1 MSHSKLVIKR
11 ILQCDSGF
19 VSLLPFNIHG
29 HTHIYRQDHTQT
41 QEHNIFKVLELEFN
55 CKTSTELKSQPT
67 ENQVFSLSC
76 ILSGHQLDDRTHS
89 STQQIDW
96 SIDFFFFQLSQ
107 SLQILF
113 YSQGEILWSSN
124 DDQFQGSELNP
135 QVKEGNLIA
144 IGF

>member
-1 MSHSKLVIKR
+1 MWFWLCFITT
-11 ILQCDSGF
+11 F
-19 VSLLPFNIHG
+19 P
-29 HTHIYRQDHTQT
+29 YTQT
-41 QEHNIFKVLELEFN
+41 YSHIKTRSHTNSGTSHFQSPETRMN
-55 CKTSTELKSQPT
+55 CKTSVELKSQPT

-76 ILSGHQLDDRTHS
+76 TLSGHQLDDRTHS

-96 SIDFFFFQLSQ
+96 NTDFFFFLLSQ

-135 QVKEGNLIA
+135 QVKEGNLIVT
-144 IGF
+144 GF